1 MQDIVVAKPYKFVP
15 PLPWAWLAYPIG
27 WWMPRR
33 VWKAYGALR
42 PEYRGLDRLTA
53 SFNAGHAVVFAPNH
67 CRPCDPEVVG
77 ILCSDLHRPPYMMA
91 SWHLF
96 MQGSVQR
103 FMLRMAGVFSVYRE
117 GVDREALRAA
127 TAFLA
132 SAKRPF
138 IIFPEGIVSRSNDR
152 LGHLM
157 EGTVFIAR
165 SAAKVR
171 AKTDP
176 PGKVVV
182 HPIAL
187 HYYFDG
193 DLRKTVEPV
202 LTAIEH
208 RLGWQPQR
216 DLKLVPRV
224 QKVGEGLLA
233 SKEVEYFG
241 HAQPGTIVERL
252 PKLTDRVLGP
262 LEAEYGLNK
271 PEPITIE
278 RVKRLRAAIVPAL
291 VTEDLSAADR
301 ARRWRQLADCYFGQ
315 ALACYPLG
323 YLDDHPTVGRI
334 LETVERYEEDLT
346 DKTTIH
352 RPLRVVM
359 EIGEAIEVSPDRP
372 RGGAADPLMT
382 QLRDRL
388 NDMLAGLAKAERVWE
403 E

>member
-1 MQDIVVAKPYKFVP
+1 MQDIVIAKPYKFVP
-15 PLPWAWLAYPIG
+15 PLPWRWPAFPIG

-33 VWKAYGALR
+33 IWKAYGVLR
-42 PEYRGLDRLTA
+42 PQHNGVDRLKA
-53 SFNAGHAVVFAPNH
+53 SFAAGHAVVLAPNH
-67 CRPCDPEVVG
+67 CRPSDPEVVG
-77 ILCSDLHRPPYMMA
+77 VLCSGMHRPPYMMA

-96 MQGSVQR
+96 MQGRIQR

-132 SAKRPF
+132 SAARPF
-138 IIFPEGIVSRSNDR
+138 IIFPEGMVSRSNDR
-152 LGHLM
+152 LGYLM

-171 AKTDP
+171 AKADP

-193 DLRKTVEPV
+193 DLRQAVEPV
-202 LTAIEH
+202 LTVIEQ

-241 HAQPGTIVERL
+241 HAQPGTIAERL
-252 PKLTDRVLGP
+252 PKLIDRVLVP

-271 PEPITIE
+271 PEPVTIE

-291 VTEDLSAADR
+291 ITEELSPADR
-301 ARRWRQLADCYFGQ
+301 ARRWRHLADCYFGQ
-315 ALACYPLG
+315 ALSCYPLG
-323 YLDDHPTVGRI
+323 YLDDRPTVGRI
-334 LETVERYEEDLT
+334 LETVERFEEDLT
-346 DKTTIH
+346 DKYTVH

-359 EIGEAIEVSPDRP
+359 EIGEAIEVSPERS

-382 QLRDRL
+382 KLHDRL
-388 NDMLAGLAKAERVWE
+388 SAMLAELAKAERVWE

>member
-1 MQDIVVAKPYKFVP
+1 MQDIVIAKPYKFVP
-15 PLPWAWLAYPIG
+15 PLPWAWLAFPIG
-27 WWMPRR
+27 FWMPRR
-33 VWKAYGALR
+33 VWKAYGVLR
-42 PEYRGLDRLTA
+42 PEYRGLERLKT
-53 SFNAGHAVVFAPNH
+53 SFAAGHSVVFAPNH

-77 ILCSDLHRPPYMMA
+77 ILCCDIRRPPYMMA

-96 MQGSVQR
+96 MQGAIQR

-127 TAFLA
+127 TGFLA
-132 SAKRPF
+132 SATRPF

-176 PGKVVV
+176 PGKVVI

-187 HYYFDG
+187 HYYFEG
-193 DLRKTVEPV
+193 DLRKTVDPV
-202 LTAIEH
+202 LTTIEH

-216 DLKLVPRV
+216 DLNLVPRV

-241 HAQPGTIVERL
+241 HAQPGTVAERL
-252 PKLTDRVLGP
+252 PNLIERVLAP
-262 LEAEYGLNK
+262 LEVEYGLTK
-271 PEPITIE
+271 PEPATIE

-291 VTEDLSAADR
+291 ATEDLSAADR
-301 ARRWRQLADCYFGQ
+301 ARRWRQLTDCYFGQ
-315 ALACYPLG
+315 TLACYPVG
-323 YLDDHPTVGRI
+323 YLDDRPTVSRI
-334 LETVERYEEDLT
+334 LETVERFEEDLT
-346 DKTTIH
+346 DKTTVH

-359 EIGEAIEVSPDRP
+359 EIGEAIEVSPHRP
-372 RGGAADPLMT
+372 PGGAGDPLMN
-382 QLRDRL
+382 QLREQL
-388 NDMLAGLAKAERVWE
+388 TAMLADLAKAERVWE